1 MSPEAV
7 LEFWIGDAA
16 RNSDAA
22 KARSK
27 RWYHSSTADDEAMRS
42 QFGAT
47 LQQAEQGTLR
57 DWITTPY
64 GRLALVILLDQMS
77 RNLYRGTAQAF
88 ANDARALDIAT
99 QMVDAG
105 EHQCLAPIE
114 QVFLFHPFEHAESLS
129 AQQQS
134 VQLFSALLEQAP
146 TDWHQ
151 QLQSFL
157 NFAIVH
163 RDIVASHGR
172 FPHRNKVLGR
182 KNTSGEDD
190 YLVRGSTFGQ

>member
-16 RNSDAA
+16 LNSDAA
-22 KARSK
+22 KAQSR
-27 RWYHSSTADDEAMRS
+27 RWYQSSTADDEAMRS

-47 LQQAEQGTLR
+47 LQQAEKDALR
-57 DWITTPY
+57 DWVTTPR

-99 QMVDAG
+99 KMVDAG

-134 VQLFSALLEQAP
+134 VQLFTALLEQAP
-146 TDWHQ
+146 ADWHQ

-163 RDIVASHGR
+163 HDIMVTHGR

-182 KNTSGEDD
+182 KNTSEEDD
-190 YLVRGSTFGQ
+190 YLIRGSKFGQ